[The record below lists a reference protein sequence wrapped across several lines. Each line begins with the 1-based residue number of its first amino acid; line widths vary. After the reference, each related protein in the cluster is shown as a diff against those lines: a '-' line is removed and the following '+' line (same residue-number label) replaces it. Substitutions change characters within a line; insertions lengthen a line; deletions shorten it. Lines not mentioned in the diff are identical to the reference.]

1 MKTDVASL
9 IGIDLAKKIESFES
23 SMRGKHVGYITSI
36 SDGLAR
42 VSGLP
47 SVAYL
52 ERLEF
57 PHGIYGFAINLE
69 EDSIGAIVLGD
80 YLSLKQ
86 GDEVKGTGKLL
97 SVPVDEAFLGR
108 VINPIGEP
116 VDGKGQIVAK
126 KYYPLEKECSVSLS
140 AIRSILHFRQVLAI
154 DAMIPGRGRGTH
166 NRYRNTGKHR
176 LWSIP

>member
-9 IGIDLAKKIESFES
+9 IGIDLAKKIESFEP

-126 KYYPLEKECSVSLS
+126 KYYPLEK
-140 AIRSILHFRQVLAI
+140 VLCVVVRHPVNTPLQTGI
-154 DAMIPGRGRGTH
+154 SYRRDDSGRGRGTH